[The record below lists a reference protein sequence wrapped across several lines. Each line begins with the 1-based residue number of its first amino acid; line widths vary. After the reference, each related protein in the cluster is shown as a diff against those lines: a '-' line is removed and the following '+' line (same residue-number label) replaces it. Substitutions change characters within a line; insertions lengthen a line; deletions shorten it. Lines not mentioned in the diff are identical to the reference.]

1 MMMNNTKRI
10 IVFPS
15 NGTIL
20 SGHFGRATHFVA
32 YHVENGKIVNREIH
46 DAPEHE
52 QGTFPNFIVYLGATD
67 VIAGGMGPSAINYLN
82 EAGVNVYLGAKE
94 IDVSS
99 LIEDFLNGTLKL
111 SENLCNH
118 GEEDHDHHHHH

>member
-1 MMMNNTKRI
+1 MKMNKEKRI
-10 IVFPS
+10 IVFPA

-32 YHVENGKIVNREIH
+32 YHVENGKIVKREIYKS
-46 DAPEHE
+46 PEHE
-52 QGTFPNFIVYLGATD
+52 HGSFPQFMAEIGATD
-67 VIAGGMGPSAINYLN
+67 IISGGMGPSAIDMLN
-82 EAGVNVYLGAKE
+82 RAGINICLGAKE

-111 SENLCNH
+111 NKNICDH
-118 GEEDHDHHHHH
+118 GEGEHRHH